1 MNSFDN
7 GFHEIVVSLQY
18 LKMHMLL
25 PWLVIFGKL
34 IENIIDNEWF

>member
-7 GFHEIVVSLQY
+7 GFHEIVVLLQF
-18 LKMHMLL
+18 LKMHR
-25 PWLVIFGKL
+25 LVIFGKL